1 MAVSRVG
8 EVLAAKYR
16 LDERL
21 GGGGMGEVYRAENTA
36 IGRVVAIKILRE
48 ECLAQPPIVARFLRE
63 ARAANRVRHP
73 NVVDVLDVGE
83 DGKGVPFIVQEFL
96 EGQDLAAHLEDFGGR
111 ISPRGALSIMLPVID
126 AVHAAHKAS
135 VVHRDLKPENV
146 FLARVEQQIVPKVL
160 DFGISRI
167 DDGLE
172 DQRLTAT
179 NTSMGTPLY
188 MAPEAIKG
196 LRHTDAR
203 SDVWSLGVM
212 LYELF
217 TAQVPFW
224 GESQGS
230 LFLAI
235 ATQPPEPIDRS
246 LVPDE
251 LAEIILRCLEK
262 DPSRRT
268 PDAGTLAKELRA
280 YLAKSGGVESLS
292 ATAPGAA
299 QFVDARKRQRSTK
312 SVQPERAEAP
322 TVSATPQARAP
333 NKPAQPSI
341 PPMKPMAAVE
351 PAPLA
356 AHKPIA
362 FAKPDERASKP
373 HRAAPKPTAPP
384 ANTGGRAI
392 VAAVIVVAFG
402 ALGLGVPLVSIARS
416 TLDPMV
422 RAQPFVLDVL
432 AAASLLFGLLCWRWS
447 SGEQYRHIA
456 WDLIGAALA
465 LVALAIATVATAHPP
480 MFGSFSA
487 VASSSV
493 LPWAFA
499 ISAVL
504 LGIYGVRRSIDRL
517 RLRAFDT
524 SDAILLAIA
533 ATLFTTGARS
543 AVDVLAPAPRTQSVS
558 TDIAGQS
565 DEPAHTESTRTRER
579 RR

>member
-48 ECLAQPPIVARFLRE
+48 ECLSQPQIVARFLRE

-83 DGKGVPFIVQEFL
+83 DNKGVPFIVQEFL
-96 EGQDLAAHLEDFGGR
+96 EGQDLAAHLDDFGGR

-126 AVHAAHKAS
+126 AVYAAHKAA
-135 VVHRDLKPENV
+135 VIHRDLKPENV

-235 ATQPPEPIDRS
+235 ATQPPEPVDRS

-251 LAEIILRCLEK
+251 LAEIILRCLDK
-262 DPSRRT
+262 DPSRR
-268 PDAGTLAKELRA
+268 PADAGALAKELRG
-280 YLAKSGGVESLS
+280 YLAKTGGVDALS

-299 QFVDARKRQRSTK
+299 QFVDGRKPRRATK
-312 SVQPERAEAP
+312 SVPTDRAEAA
-322 TVSATPQARAP
+322 TVAAKPQVAAQ
-333 NKPAQPSI
+333 KPAQPSM
-341 PPMKPMAAVE
+341 PPMKPIAAGE

-356 AHKPIA
+356 AHKPMA
-362 FAKPDERASKP
+362 FAKAPERASDARRSRP
-373 HRAAPKPTAPP
+373 EPPSPSGSRAM
-384 ANTGGRAI
+384 
-392 VAAVIVVAFG
+392 VAAVITVVFG
-402 ALGLGVPLVSIARS
+402 ALGLVVPLVSIARAS
-416 TLDPMV
+416 LDPFV
-422 RAQPFVLDVL
+422 RQQPRALDVM
-432 AAASLLFGLLCWRWS
+432 AAVALVFAMLCWRWS

-456 WDLIGAALA
+456 WDLVGAALS
-465 LVALAIATVATAHPP
+465 LVGFAISVAVGAHPS
-480 MFGSFSA
+480 MFGPSA
-487 VASSSV
+487 VTLAAKASS
-493 LPWAFA
+493 WAFA
-499 ISAVL
+499 IAAVL
-504 LGIYGVRRSIDRL
+504 LGIYGVRRAIDRI
-517 RLRAFDT
+517 RLRVFDAA
-524 SDAILLAIA
+524 DAILLALA

-543 AVDVLAPAPRTQSVS
+543 AVDALAPAGATNTTADS
-558 TDIAGQS
+558 TGAS
-565 DEPAHTESTRTRER
+565 DESEAPAHTESTRR
-579 RR
+579 RPAAR